1 MFFSKPPADLPPD
14 PERERREAAFRDRY
28 KAVLYRPV
36 SKRRRL
42 LIVLLAL
49 ATAAVVLLQILG
61 RRDAI
66 HSHPLL
72 LPLPADVSA
81 CKDGK
86 TTGCVGG
93 MATVIVT
100 PAPALAA
107 DPAPSPALAPAAST
121 PPAPRRPAPG

>member
-1 MFFSKPPADLPPD
+1 MFFKSKEADPD
-14 PERERREAAFRDRY
+14 RSAHADRY
-28 KAVLYRPV
+28 EAVPYRPV
-36 SKRRRL
+36 SQRRRL

-49 ATAAVVLLQILG
+49 ATAATLLLYILG

-86 TTGCVGG
+86 TMGCVGG
-93 MATVIVT
+93 LATVI
-100 PAPALAA
+100 
-107 DPAPSPALAPAAST
+107 LAPAAS
-121 PPAPRRPAPG
+121 AASVR

>member
-1 MFFSKPPADLPPD
+1 MFFKKPANTAAAAAD
-14 PERERREAAFRDRY
+14 AAQAAQRNRY
-28 KAVLYRPV
+28 KPVPYRPV
-36 SKRRRL
+36 SRRRRL
-42 LIVLLAL
+42 LIALLAL
-49 ATAAVVLLQILG
+49 ATAGTLLLQILG

-72 LPLPADVSA
+72 LPLPADVSP

-93 MATVIVT
+93 MATVIVRPAPP
-100 PAPALAA
+100 PAPA
-107 DPAPSPALAPAAST
+107 APA

>member
-1 MFFSKPPADLPPD
+1 MFFKQPAADLDSD
-14 PERERREAAFRDRY
+14 PERERREAAFRNRY
-28 KAVLYRPV
+28 KAVRYRPV
-36 SKRRRL
+36 SRRRRL

-49 ATAAVVLLQILG
+49 AVAATVLLQILG

-72 LPLPADVSA
+72 LPLPADVAA

-93 MATVIVT
+93 MATVIT
-100 PAPALAA
+100 
-107 DPAPSPALAPAAST
+107 APSAGSAAS
-121 PPAPRRPAPG
+121 AR

>member
-1 MFFSKPPADLPPD
+1 MFFKKPGAAAIVAAD
-14 PERERREAAFRDRY
+14 AAQAAHRDRY
-28 KAVLYRPV
+28 KSVPYRPV
-36 SKRRRL
+36 SRRRRL

-49 ATAAVVLLQILG
+49 ATAATLLLYILG

-72 LPLPADVSA
+72 LPLPADVA
-81 CKDGK
+81 PCKDGR

-100 PAPALAA
+100 PAPP
-107 DPAPSPALAPAAST
+107 PAPATSA

>member
-1 MFFSKPPADLPPD
+1 MFFSKLPADPPPD

-28 KAVLYRPV
+28 KSVRYRPV

-49 ATAAVVLLQILG
+49 ATAAVLLMQILG

-72 LPLPADVSA
+72 LPLPADVSP

-93 MATVIVT
+93 MATVIVA
-100 PAPALAA
+100 PAPAA
-107 DPAPSPALAPAAST
+107 APAAAAS
-121 PPAPRRPAPG
+121 AR

>member
-1 MFFSKPPADLPPD
+1 MFFKKQNLDGQNG
-14 PERERREAAFRDRY
+14 RY
-28 KAVLYRPV
+28 DSVPYRPL

-42 LIVLLAL
+42 LIGLLAL
-49 ATAAVVLLQILG
+49 ATAAVVLFYILG

-72 LPLPADVSA
+72 LPLPADVSV
-81 CKDGK
+81 CQDGK

-100 PAPALAA
+100 P
-107 DPAPSPALAPAAST
+107 
-121 PPAPRRPAPG
+121 PRVTVPVPVPVPVPAPGPVRAASAP

>member
-1 MFFSKPPADLPPD
+1 MFFKKQDVD
-14 PERERREAAFRDRY
+14 PLRDPLRDRYRDRY
-28 KAVLYRPV
+28 KSVRYRPV

-42 LIVLLAL
+42 LIVLLAV
-49 ATAAVVLLQILG
+49 ATAATLLLYILG

-81 CKDGK
+81 CKGGK

-93 MATVIVT
+93 MATVIM
-100 PAPALAA
+100 P
-107 DPAPSPALAPAAST
+107 PSAQPAPAAS
-121 PPAPRRPAPG
+121 AR

>member
-1 MFFSKPPADLPPD
+1 MFFKKQDAD
-14 PERERREAAFRDRY
+14 PEPDRYPAAYRDRY
-28 KAVLYRPV
+28 KSVRYRPV

-42 LIVLLAL
+42 LIVGLAV
-49 ATAAVVLLQILG
+49 ATAATLLLHILG

-66 HSHPLL
+66 HSQPLL

-93 MATVIVT
+93 MATVIMPPASVAA
-100 PAPALAA
+100 PAP
-107 DPAPSPALAPAAST
+107 APAAST
-121 PPAPRRPAPG
+121 PPVPRRPAPG

>member
-1 MFFSKPPADLPPD
+1 MFFKKQDADRD
-14 PERERREAAFRDRY
+14 YHRDRY
-28 KAVLYRPV
+28 KSVRYRPV

-42 LIVLLAL
+42 LIFLLAL
-49 ATAAVVLLQILG
+49 VTAATLLLYILG

-93 MATVIVT
+93 MATVIMAPVPV
-100 PAPALAA
+100 PAPV
-107 DPAPSPALAPAAST
+107 SAPAASA
-121 PPAPRRPAPG
+121 PPAPPHPAPG

>member
-1 MFFSKPPADLPPD
+1 MFFSKLPADTPPD

-28 KAVLYRPV
+28 KPVHYRPV

-72 LPLPADVSA
+72 LPLPADVSP

-100 PAPALAA
+100 PVPTPASVLAP
-107 DPAPSPALAPAAST
+107 DPAASA